1 MRPKASEAEYTESEY
16 KDSVMID
23 TPTVG
28 DIPFKDEIGLL

>member
-1 MRPKASEAEYTESEY
+1 MRPKASEAEY